1 MEDKEK
7 SSLLA
12 KQIFSMQVEEFIKT
26 TNAAAALMNKE
37 ASPAPALDVKPVD
50 AEENSAPPSNSAFL
64 FKIKPDLKPDHKP
77 EPQPDQ
83 KLEPTDQ

>member
-7 SSLLA
+7 SQLLA

-37 ASPAPALDVKPVD
+37 IPPAPALDTKPLATED
-50 AEENSAPPSNSAFL
+50 STAPQSNSAFL
-64 FKIKPDLKPDHKP
+64 FKIKPD
-77 EPQPDQ
+77 
-83 KLEPTDQ
+83 